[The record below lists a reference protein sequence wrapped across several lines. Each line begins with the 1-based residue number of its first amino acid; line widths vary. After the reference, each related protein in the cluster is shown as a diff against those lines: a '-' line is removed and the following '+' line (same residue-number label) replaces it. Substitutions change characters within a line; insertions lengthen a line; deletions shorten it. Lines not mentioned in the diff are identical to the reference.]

1 MTSNLGG
8 EVWYQE
14 NHISRDKVQEIL
26 QKQFRPEF
34 LNRIDEIIIFHRLSV
49 EDLHQIIEIQL
60 KLMVDRIR
68 DRGLSIQLEPAV
80 IEYLAEVG
88 YDPNFGARPLKRT
101 IQREIMDPLAMKLL
115 TSEIKDGQNIVVKRE
130 DDHLIFIVI

>member
-14 NHISRDKVQEIL
+14 ENITREMVQEIL
-26 QKQFRPEF
+26 HKQFRPEF

-49 EDLHQIIEIQL
+49 EDLVKIIDIQL
-60 KLMVDRIR
+60 KLMVDRIK
-68 DRGLSIQLEPAV
+68 DRGLTVQLEPEA

-101 IQREIMDPLAMKLL
+101 IQREIMDPLAMKIL

-130 DDHLIFIVI
+130 KDHLIFEVT